1 MSNALTY
8 SVAGMQAASDR
19 LSIRA
24 RNVANVQTPGFKA
37 DEVVQTATGS
47 GPVVSVRP
55 SERSSGAPVTDDVT
69 ISDAQSAPPAN
80 PDQYY
85 LPFDDMPE
93 EPSDVAL
100 EYELTDMIMAE
111 HAYKASAAVTRT
123 VAQLNDTL
131 FDIFV

>member
-1 MSNALTY
+1 
-8 SVAGMQAASDR
+8 MQAATDR

-24 RNVANVQTPGFKA
+24 RNVANVQTPGYKA
-37 DEVVQTATGS
+37 DDVVQTATGS

-55 SERSSGAPVTDDVT
+55 AQAVGGEPVVDRVAVSDTADASRS
-69 ISDAQSAPPAN
+69 
-80 PDQYY
+80 DQYH
-85 LPFDDMPE
+85 LPFDDLPD

-100 EYELTDMIMAE
+100 EYELTDMIMAK
-111 HAYKASAAVTRT
+111 HAYKASATVTRT